1 MQHVVHQAPLGSAQR
16 EDPEPVRLPQ
26 DLRLDDQAV
35 TEAIPYLVVLYLMG
49 TLEEVG
55 QGALHRPVAA
65 LCIIKHASAPRRT
78 GLGECTPMARAWFI
92 RVQKHN
98 APPGLGLLQPPVLLF
113 AHPLEKQLSRHAR
126 QHSKPS
132 THIDQPLLWL
142 GSTPCCCTCSRYCS
156 STRLGHRNQ

>member
-16 EDPEPVRLPQ
+16 EDPEAVRLPEE
-26 DLRLDDQAV
+26 LRLDDEAV

-98 APPGLGLLQPPVLLF
+98 APPGLGLLQPPMPLF
-113 AHPLEKQLSRHAR
+113 APHLEKQSPRKSRQQSR
-126 QHSKPS
+126 PS
-132 THIDQPLLWL
+132 THVDQSLLWL
-142 GSTPCCCTCSRYCS
+142 ECLPFHCTFS
-156 STRLGHRNQ
+156 S